1 MRKQPML
8 CDLCGEGT
16 LEEKQGTNEAKY
28 KSATKNLIVDF
39 CECNECGVES
49 ALPVHTRNNK
59 RRMIAFKKEVDGLL
73 TGAEVRK
80 YREALKLKQSEA
92 AKVFGGG
99 AVAFSKYEND
109 DVMQSDAMDRLI
121 RLAYTIPEAYKSL
134 LDKAALSNDK
144 NVIYLVKWQT
154 VTKEDNGK
162 TFSMYS
168 YANDEMNLPTINTG
182 QANWSDCIQC

>member
-1 MRKQPML
+1 
-8 CDLCGEGT
+8 
-16 LEEKQGTNEAKY
+16 
-28 KSATKNLIVDF
+28 
-39 CECNECGVES
+39 
-49 ALPVHTRNNK
+49 
-59 RRMIAFKKEVDGLL
+59 
-73 TGAEVRK
+73 
-80 YREALKLKQSEA
+80 
-92 AKVFGGG
+92 
-99 AVAFSKYEND
+99 VAFSKYEND

-134 LDKAALSNDK
+134 LDKAALSNDR

>member
-16 LEEKQGTNEAKY
+16 LEEKQGTNQVEY
-28 KSATKNLIVDF
+28 KSATKNLVVDF
-39 CECNECGVES
+39 CECNECGVET
-49 ALPVHTRNNK
+49 ALPVQTRNNK

-121 RLAYTIPEAYKSL
+121 RVAYASPEALKL
-134 LDKAALSNDK
+134 LLANASVNTNT
-144 NVIYLVKWQT
+144 NVVYPVEWHE
-154 VTKEDNGK
+154 VPKEDGGK
-162 TFSMYS
+162 TFSMDS
-168 YANDEMNLPTINTG
+168 LTHDSMNIPTINPS
-182 QANWSDCIQC
+182 QSDWRDCQ